1 MGLAEIH
8 KRNENHRAHRA
19 GWLRAAVL
27 GANDGLV
34 STASLMIGVVSAQR
48 NDFVV
53 TAGLAGIAAGAMSM
67 AVGEYVSVRSQ
78 NDIEESDRVLEMEH
92 LAIDPEGELEE
103 LTQIY
108 QERGISRA
116 LRNHYPLSALGDAN
130 EQRFKL
136 GSINCRVNAVAGEAR
151 DFVFAAAT
159 TADDCYPLHR
169 MNVSAFVVIS
179 MSRRNACSGVI
190 VSATMSA
197 TASIKGT
204 SMPTLCAISNTAAAE
219 ATPSTVLGIAIR
231 AFAIEPSR
239 PKTSP
244 KLRLRD
250 SGEPQLATKSPIPAR
265 PAADSGSAP

>member
-27 GANDGLV
+27 GVNDGLV
-34 STASLMIGVVSAQR
+34 STASLMIGVVSAQK

-78 NDIEESDRVLEMEH
+78 NDIEESDKKLEIEH

-116 LRNHYPLSALGDAN
+116 TAEKVAQELHAYDALGAHLRDELGQHDSTKARPMQAAVASALSFTAGGAMPL
-130 EQRFKL
+130 L
-136 GSINCRVNAVAGEAR
+136 GTLAPSLGGKALSI
-151 DFVFAAAT
+151 
-159 TADDCYPLHR
+159 
-169 MNVSAFVVIS
+169 
-179 MSRRNACSGVI
+179 
-190 VSATMSA
+190 
-197 TASIKGT
+197 
-204 SMPTLCAISNTAAAE
+204 
-219 ATPSTVLGIAIR
+219 IAITFVGLIIAGIISAKTAGSSIIR
-231 AFAIEPSR
+231 TTTRIVFGGALGMAI
-239 PKTSP
+239 TAIVGQVAHI
-244 KLRLRD
+244 
-250 SGEPQLATKSPIPAR
+250 SGI
-265 PAADSGSAP
+265 

>member
-78 NDIEESDRVLEMEH
+78 NDIEESDRALEMEH

-116 LRNHYPLSALGDAN
+116 TAEKVAQELHAHDPLGAHLRDELGQHESTKARPLQAAVASALSFTAGGAIPL
-130 EQRFKL
+130 L
-136 GSINCRVNAVAGEAR
+136 GALAPSLGGKALSIVAIT
-151 DFVFAAAT
+151 FVGLILAGVISAKTAGSSLMRT
-159 TADDCYPLHR
+159 TARIVFGGALGMAITAIVGQVAH
-169 MNVSAFVVIS
+169 IS
-179 MSRRNACSGVI
+179 
-190 VSATMSA
+190 
-197 TASIKGT
+197 
-204 SMPTLCAISNTAAAE
+204 
-219 ATPSTVLGIAIR
+219 GI
-231 AFAIEPSR
+231 
-239 PKTSP
+239 
-244 KLRLRD
+244 
-250 SGEPQLATKSPIPAR
+250 
-265 PAADSGSAP
+265 